1 LVKFQDWVLEG
12 NVEWVTWQREKGE
25 NGTPHL
31 QGYFVTK
38 KNVKSPNGFNMKWI
52 KENINN
58 KMHVEKRQG
67 THEQAVAYCNK
78 KDTRVKGPWT
88 LGEYKLLTE
97 SENREDI
104 GARRK
109 ATAAEVLKTA
119 SEGATE
125 VELWE
130 KYPGHMSH
138 YHKSVKSYMMAKT
151 LGKRQQ
157 PKIVVLYGPP
167 GTGKSHR
174 ATKMAD
180 AVGPA
185 YRWQSSPS
193 GAVWF
198 DGYDPINHKVVI
210 LDDFKGG
217 MPYTMLLRLLDRYP
231 MHVEGKGFCVP
242 FNPEWIIITSNH
254 PPNEWY
260 FQNGE
265 KKFHSTTGVPGE
277 TTFAEKTMDCS
288 ALLRRLEAP
297 YGKTIKMEEK
307 YEEPA
312 PEFVIADEIAKLESA
327 IDLTQDDD
335 DDEPPPSFEYE
346 ETDENEFCDETEFP
360 VTEDYDSD
368 DELKNWCKHKVED
381 GREMCD
387 NCEEHAIQGGLKH
400 KLKRTLSFHKTP
412 EAELVVEKPPS
423 LASAGHFKKVGTGP
437 VQSLLRLKRARDD
450 DEDVDDK

>member
-1 LVKFQDWVLEG
+1 LVKFQDWFLEK
-12 NVEWVTWQREKGE
+12 NVDFVTWQKEKGAE
-25 NGTPHL
+25 GTSHL

-38 KNVKSPNGFNMKWI
+38 KNEKSSHGFTMKWI
-52 KENINN
+52 KENLNN

-88 LGEYKLLTE
+88 LGTHVTE
-97 SENREDI
+97 SENRTAVGE
-104 GARRK
+104 RRK
-109 ATAAEVLKTA
+109 VQIADILNDVKA
-119 SEGATE
+119 GATE
-125 VELWE
+125 NELWE
-130 KYPGHMSH
+130 KYPGHMLH
-138 YHKSVKSYMMAKT
+138 YGKSVKSYSMMRQ
-151 LGKRQQ
+151 LGQRNQ
-157 PKIVVLYGPP
+157 PKIVVLWGPP

-174 ATKMAD
+174 ATEMAK
-180 AVGPA
+180 AIGPA

-198 DGYDPINHKVVI
+198 DGYDPMNHKVVI

-217 MPYTMLLRLLDRYP
+217 MPYTTLLRLLDRYP

-260 FQNGE
+260 FQGGE
-265 KKFHSTTGVPGE
+265 KKFHSATGAPGE
-277 TTFAEKTMDCS
+277 TTFVEKAMDCS
-288 ALLRRLEAP
+288 ALLRRVEAP
-297 YGKTIKMEEK
+297 YGKTIKMEDK
-307 YEEPA
+307 YTEPN
-312 PEFVIADEIAKLESA
+312 PEFDIDEEYNKVVNCV
-327 IDLTQDDD
+327 DLTDDNED
-335 DDEPPPSFEYE
+335 VPSPSFEYE
-346 ETDENEFCDETEFP
+346 ETDEGEFEEPDENEFSDFGDETEFP
-360 VTEDYDSD
+360 VTTQYEDD
-368 DELKNWCKHKVED
+368 DLPPPS
-381 GREMCD
+381 
-387 NCEEHAIQGGLKH
+387 

-423 LASAGHFKKVGTGP
+423 LASAGHFKKVGTGT

>member
-52 KENINN
+52 KDNINN
-58 KMHVEKRQG
+58 KMHVEKRHG

-97 SENREDI
+97 SENREDV

-109 ATAAEVLKTA
+109 QSAAEVLRDAA
-119 SEGATE
+119 SGMTE
-125 VELWE
+125 MELWE
-130 KYPGHMSH
+130 KYPAHMTH
-138 YHKSVKSYMMAKT
+138 YHKSVKAFMLT
-151 LGKRQQ
+151 RQLGDRQQ
-157 PKIVVLYGPP
+157 PRIVVLYGPP
-167 GTGKSHR
+167 GTGKSRR
-174 ATKMAD
+174 AQEMAR
-180 AVGPA
+180 AIGPA
-185 YRWQSSPS
+185 YRWQASATGS
-193 GAVWF
+193 VWW
-198 DGYDPINHKVVI
+198 DGYDPCNHKVVI
-210 LDDFKGG
+210 MDDFKGG
-217 MPYTMLLRLLDRYP
+217 MPYTMLLRLLDRYG
-231 MHVEGKGFCVP
+231 MHVEGKGVTTN
-242 FNPEWIIITSNH
+242 FNPGWIIITSNH

-265 KKFHSTTGVPGE
+265 KKFHSSTGVPGE
-277 TTFAEKTMDCS
+277 TTVVEKAFDCS
-288 ALLRRLEAP
+288 ALLRRVNPP
-297 YGKTIKMEEK
+297 YGITIEMKDK
-307 YEEPA
+307 YDEPE
-312 PEFVIADEIAKLESA
+312 PEFDIVSEVAALNKV
-327 IDLTQDDD
+327 IDLTGDD